1 MPPEEEQK
9 EVQEKPKSKKILLI
23 VPLVIVLLG
32 GGVAGAYFKFFAAPA
47 EGTVEKKQE
56 ESIVYYEM
64 DTFMA
69 NLADPGGKRFLK
81 ATLKVKVS
89 SPPVMEECKLR
100 GFEMRD
106 LILTLLTSKESE
118 EILRAEDKLVLKKQ
132 ILETLNHTLRKGQAL
147 DVYFT
152 DFLVQ

>member
-1 MPPEEEQK
+1 MPPEEDQK
-9 EVQEKPKSKKILLI
+9 EVQEKPKSKKLLIILPLLI
-23 VPLVIVLLG
+23 VLLSAG
-32 GGVAGAYFKFFAAPA
+32 AAGAYFKFFAAPN

-69 NLADPGGKRFLK
+69 NLADQSGKRFLK

-106 LILTLLTSKESE
+106 LILTLLASKESE
-118 EILRAEDKLVLKKQ
+118 EILSPDDKLVLKKQ
-132 ILETLNHTLRKGQAL
+132 ILETLNHALRKGQAL

-152 DFLVQ
+152 DFLVE